1 MIFKNSRT
9 KPFLERKV
17 ANGVITVNMSNQVI
31 LTLNL
36 GQDQKS
42 NKKEP
47 KDIFS
52 LVKTLWG

>member
-9 KPFLERKV
+9 KPFLERKD

-42 NKKEP
+42 KLRKSQ
-47 KDIFS
+47 KIYF
-52 LVKTLWG
+52 LL